1 MNSNARMDKKRKWI
15 IGIVVAAIASGV
27 FWKLKGENVSTIQSI
42 ERQDEKSTDSSMI
55 TSVLALDIKNA
66 DYVIGNRKV
75 AIRDGVATEHGSSSA
90 SVVKT
95 TILEGT
101 AFADIDG
108 DGKKDA
114 VAILRDEP
122 DKTGI
127 FYYLTVLLANA
138 NPPMST
144 NSILLGDRIR
154 IKEISITEEGIV
166 VSILDRKDGESF
178 QVEPTSSKIFKFNV
192 IEGSLVEAK

>member
-15 IGIVVAAIASGV
+15 IGIAVVIIALGV
-27 FWKLKGENVSTIQSI
+27 FWKWKGENIPTVQNV
-42 ERQDEKSTDSSMI
+42 EGQDEKSVDSSML
-55 TSVLALDIKNA
+55 TSALALDVKNA
-66 DYVIGNRKV
+66 DYVIGDRKV
-75 AIRDGVATEHGSSSA
+75 AVRDGVATEHGSSSA

-101 AFADIDG
+101 AYADIDG

-122 DKTGI
+122 NKTGI

-144 NSILLGDRIR
+144 NAILLGDRIR
-154 IKEISITEEGIV
+154 IKEISITEEGIIV
-166 VSILDRKDGESF
+166 TILDRKEGESF
-178 QVEPTSSKIFKFNV
+178 QVEPTNSKTIKFNV

>member
-15 IGIVVAAIASGV
+15 IGIVVVIIALGV
-27 FWKLKGENVSTIQSI
+27 FWQRKSENVSTIQNI
-42 ERQDEKSTDSSMI
+42 EKQDEKSTDLSTI

-66 DYVIGNRKV
+66 DYVIANRKV

-122 DKTGI
+122 NKTGI

-154 IKEISITEEGIV
+154 IKEISITTEGII
-166 VSILDRKDGESF
+166 VSVLDRKEGESF
-178 QVEPTSSKIFKFNV
+178 QVEPTNPKTFKFNV